1 MSSTWSIWSTTVWKR
16 QIIDDDDDDSCH
28 LVDLPL
34 KYHPYMWC
42 YQIGHHLLVVIRVI
56 DGIIFLFCLSFGSP
70 VFFLF
75 FSSININCM
84 IHFLLDTMTTN
95 MNLKKQNKTQEN
107 RQLLGCFFFSV
118 CICICIYVIV
128 NLNRFWYCFIFLFF
142 FFIMMMMMS
151 FFSILIYIWIV
162 GVYFFL
168 AKTES
173 KSWNWYDFFFVRSF
187 VCLFDVIEFCFFLHL
202 R

>member
-1 MSSTWSIWSTTVWKR
+1 MMMMMMILVIWSICPWN
-16 QIIDDDDDDSCH
+16 IIHICVF
-28 LVDLPL
+28 L
-34 KYHPYMWC
+34 C

-56 DGIIFLFCLSFGSP
+56 DGIIFFCLSFGSP
-70 VFFLF
+70 VFFSF

-107 RQLLGCFFFSV
+107 RQLLGFFFFSV

-187 VCLFDVIEFCFFLHL
+187 VCLFRIVEKKFWIIHHQRIGTNYLF
-202 R
+202 RKKK